1 MFDVSREDI
10 TEGSLPRALLVLAA
24 PLVAQTLVQVLQ
36 QVVDVFWVG
45 RLGEAPVAAV
55 GLAAPLVGLVAVTSA
70 VTYRGTQVVVSQRVG
85 AGERETARRAV
96 GNAVLAGAVLAL
108 AVATVG
114 AALARPLVGL
124 LDPGPTVAPLAA
136 VYFVVVAYGF
146 VLAAMSDALEGGFV
160 GWGDAR
166 AALYINGTAVATN
179 VVLDPLLIL
188 GYGPFPRL
196 EVLGA
201 ALATGLGYGAGLL
214 LALALALRGRRPF
227 ALGAGAFRPDAALVR
242 SVAEVGSP
250 AGGQRIGRQLARLVV
265 VAIVSAAGGAAAL
278 AAYTVGARIASVAFV
293 PAAGLGNAAASV
305 VGQNVG
311 AGNPDRAER
320 ATWLAVGIGTGGLAL
335 VGALQWL
342 FPVELAR
349 LFVPGISGAGLAL
362 TVAYL
367 RILAYGYPALGAIY
381 TAEAGFNGSGHTGVA
396 MRSTLLQY
404 WGVRVPVAALG
415 AFVLGYGAL
424 GPFWA
429 VTLSNV
435 AAAVGLVLYFRHRS
449 GSGLLEGTFDS
460 ADGADGADG
469 ESDGESDDESETER
483 EGEGD
488 DRTSEGER
496 ATSETE

>member
-1 MFDVSREDI
+1 MFDVSQEDI
-10 TEGSLPRALLVLAA
+10 TEGSLSRALLVLAA
-24 PLVAQTLVQVLQ
+24 PLIAQTLVQVLQ

-70 VTYRGTQVVVSQRVG
+70 VTYRGTQVVVSQHVG
-85 AGERETARRAV
+85 ADEHDAARRAV
-96 GNAVLAGAVLAL
+96 ANAVLGGGVMAL
-108 AVATVG
+108 GVATVG

-124 LDPGPTVAPLAA
+124 LDPGPAVAPLAV
-136 VYFVVVAYGF
+136 VYFVIVAYGF
-146 VLAAMSDALEGGFV
+146 GFAAMSDALEAGFV

-166 AALYINGTAVATN
+166 AALYVNGTAVAVN
-179 VVLDPLLIL
+179 VVLDPLFIL

-196 EVLGA
+196 EVRGA
-201 ALATGLGYGAGLL
+201 ALATALGYGVGLL
-214 LALALALRGRRPF
+214 LALALALRGRRAF
-227 ALGAGAFRPDAALVR
+227 GLSLDAFRLDAGLVR
-242 SVAEVGSP
+242 SVAEIGVP

-265 VAIVSAAGGAAAL
+265 VAIVAAVGGAAAL
-278 AAYTVGARIASVAFV
+278 AAYTVGARIASIAFA
-293 PAAGLGNAAASV
+293 PAAALGNAAASV

-320 ATWLAVGIGTGGLAL
+320 ATWLAVGIGVGGLAL

-367 RILAYGYPALGAIY
+367 HILAYGYPALGAIY
-381 TAEAGFNGSGHTGVA
+381 TAEAGFNGAGHTRVA
-396 MRSTLLQY
+396 MVSTLLQY
-404 WGVRVPVAALG
+404 WAVRVPVAAIG

-435 AAAVGLVLYFRHRS
+435 AAAIGLVLYFRHRV
-449 GSGLLEGTFDS
+449 GSGLLEGIV
-460 ADGADGADG
+460 GGG
-469 ESDGESDDESETER
+469 
-483 EGEGD
+483 GEGG
-488 DRTSEGER
+488 RNEPSPPQ
-496 ATSETE
+496 TE